1 MRELDSWIA
10 GIGMLIFAYLVLKNW
25 QGANTLLNT
34 GIKGGNTT
42 ITNLQGR

>member
-25 QGANTLLNT
+25 NGANTLLGT
-34 GIKGGNTT
+34 TFKGGNQT